1 MLQETKDDE
10 EVEMLKDEKQ
20 ELSQRIPEL
29 EEELK
34 FC

>member
-20 ELSQRIPEL
+20 ELSQ
-29 EEELK
+29 K
-34 FC
+34 FQNWKKN